1 MLVKH
6 DDLHVCVV
14 VRFRNF
20 LKLKY
25 LTSKAKQILYN
36 PLSIINSRDF
46 PPDSSNLNHDEFIAV
61 RLFQIYWTIC
71 IVKFKHNSH
80 DSPTAATITMY

>member
-46 PPDSSNLNHDEFIAV
+46 PTDSYNLQISTTMDLL
-61 RLFQIYWTIC
+61 LFGSSKYIEQS
-71 IVKFKHNSH
+71 V
-80 DSPTAATITMY
+80 